1 MNKVKEVFGN
11 KVRIRASGLCFKED
25 AILLIKHNIG
35 GQYLWAPPGGGVEFG
50 ESIDQTIIREFK
62 EETSLNVKPGHFLFF
77 NEFINKP
84 LHAIELFYKINS
96 FKGELAIGIDTEL
109 KEYKIIE
116 DVDFF
121 TQSQIS
127 NLPPDQLHTILKICN
142 NPIELLH
149 IRGQLK

>member
-25 AILLIKHNIG
+25 AILLINHNID
-35 GQYLWAPPGGGVEFG
+35 GQTLWAPPGGGVEFG
-50 ESIDQTIIREFK
+50 ESINQTIIREFK
-62 EETSLNVKPGHFLFF
+62 EETCLSVIPGHFLFF
-77 NEFINKP
+77 NEFINTP
-84 LHAIELFYKINS
+84 LHAIELFYEINS
-96 FKGELAIGIDTEL
+96 FEGELAIGVDTEL

-116 DVDFF
+116 DVNFF
-121 TQSQIS
+121 TQSQLS
-127 NLPPDQLHTILKICN
+127 NLPSNQLHSILKICN